1 MAVRLQHRLA
11 LRRLEA
17 VRIERDGATPE
28 HLQYRLSSARAA
40 DAAPSGAV
48 PTLEKV
54 TWIQGYR
61 TEPADLIT
69 FAAWSE
75 LAGLQMA
82 VRYTSAQEVR
92 IFQPVILLAPAELSA
107 LESDEGAH
115 EFFGLSRT
123 AANRWL
129 DRIHRKVDRELRGLL
144 TEFSTRR
151 PS

>member
-1 MAVRLQHRLA
+1 
-11 LRRLEA
+11 
-17 VRIERDGATPE
+17 
-28 HLQYRLSSARAA
+28 
-40 DAAPSGAV
+40 
-48 PTLEKV
+48 
-54 TWIQGYR
+54 
-61 TEPADLIT
+61 
-69 FAAWSE
+69 
-75 LAGLQMA
+75 
-82 VRYTSAQEVR
+82 
-92 IFQPVILLAPAELSA
+92 VILLAPAELSA